1 MKTQPDAA
9 HEHAAG
15 KLTIILVT
23 HGEIGRAL
31 LDVARYIL
39 GRPLENF
46 VAVTVPF
53 MGELQG
59 AEEIDGAAPF
69 AARQDLIR
77 ERIDAAMRSV
87 PGGEGVLILT
97 DVLGGT
103 GFNAARGMLGKAPAA
118 IVAGVNLP
126 MVLKAA
132 DLAVADPIAAA
143 AELEERS
150 RRAIVGRIF
159 HPL

>member
-1 MKTQPDAA
+1 MRRQPDATQ
-9 HEHAAG
+9 ERAAG
-15 KLTIILVT
+15 KLAIILVT

-46 VAVTVPF
+46 VAVAVPF
-53 MGELQG
+53 MGELHG
-59 AEEIDGAAPF
+59 AKEMDGAAPF

-77 ERIDAAMRSV
+77 ERIDAAMQSV
-87 PGGEGVLILT
+87 PAGKGVLILT

-103 GFNAARGMLGKAPAA
+103 GFNAARGMLGNAPAA

-132 DLAVADPIAAA
+132 ELAGADPVAAA